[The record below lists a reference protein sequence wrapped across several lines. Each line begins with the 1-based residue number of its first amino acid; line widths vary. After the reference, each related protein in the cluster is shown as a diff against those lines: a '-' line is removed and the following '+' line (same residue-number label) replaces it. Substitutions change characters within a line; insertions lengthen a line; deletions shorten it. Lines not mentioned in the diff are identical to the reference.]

1 MNISE
6 IQDLLRDSKK
16 SNITLS
22 DIAKAAGTS
31 RGYISKI
38 AAKNTPLS
46 QNKLKMI
53 EEYYSV
59 DFNALIN
66 SKKEECIT
74 IEHIG
79 IKPSCGS
86 GTLVEQEPVIRPIM
100 LGNDVISHYLRCS
113 NPSNLKAFTA
123 CGDSMSPLIEDG
135 DVLLVDIGRCD
146 ISNSGIYVFCS
157 NNEWRAKR
165 FNLKLDGTL
174 EIISDNKKYKK
185 EVLTPDSKVEIKIIG
200 RVIKNMSRG
209 L

>member
-16 SNITLS
+16 ANITLS
-22 DIAKAAGTS
+22 DIAKASGTS

-46 QNKLKMI
+46 QQKLKMI

-59 DFNALIN
+59 DFNTLIN

-79 IKPSCGS
+79 IKPSCGA
-86 GTLVEQEPVIRPIM
+86 GTLVDDEPMIRPIL
-100 LGNDVISHYLRCS
+100 LGVDVLLHYLRCS
-113 NPSNLKAFTA
+113 NPENIKAFTA
-123 CGDSMSPLIEDG
+123 SGDSMSPLIEDG
-135 DVLLVDIGRCD
+135 DVLLVDTGRCD
-146 ISNSGIYVFCS
+146 ISNSGIYVFCTNS
-157 NNEWRAKR
+157 EWRAKR

-185 EVLTPDSKVEIKIIG
+185 EVLTPDTSVEIKIIG
-200 RVIKNMSRG
+200 RVLKNMSRG

>member
-1 MNISE
+1 MNITE

-31 RGYISKI
+31 RGYISKL
-38 AAKNTPLS
+38 AAKNTQLAPK
-46 QNKLKMI
+46 KLKMI

-59 DFNALIN
+59 DFNSLIN
-66 SKKEECIT
+66 SKKEECT
-74 IEHIG
+74 AIEHIG
-79 IKPSCGS
+79 IKPSCGV
-86 GTLVEQEPVIRPIM
+86 GTLVEQEPLVRPIL
-100 LGNDVISHYLRCS
+100 LGNDVLMHYLRCS
-113 NPSNLKAFTA
+113 NPKNVKAFTA

-135 DVLLVDIGRCD
+135 DVLLVDTGRCD
-146 ISNSGIYVFCS
+146 ISNSGVYVFCI

-185 EVLTPDSKVEIKIIG
+185 EILTPDTLVEIKVIG